1 MSPSQR
7 RLTLPTRFAFGLAL
21 LLAAACSS
29 PPERDETGRRRQ
41 VVLETASDDRD
52 IGARE
57 AERVKHEMGL
67 VEDPALNRYV
77 TQVGRRVARG
87 AGGFQYSF
95 HVVDQAAPNAFALPG
110 GHIYV
115 SRGLLELSN
124 SEDELACVLGHE
136 VVHVA
141 ARHAA
146 ARQQIAKTAK
156 NPLMLPGIVLGA
168 VLGESVGRATT
179 EPFRM
184 FSAPYVAS
192 YSRDQERTADQQGQ
206 RMAARAGYD
215 PGGMAKFLE
224 KLSRYERA
232 TFGYSRLPSFMD
244 SHPLTTERMN
254 TAAAQG
260 GVLPW
265 SRQPGVAKTHA
276 DYLGLLD
283 GLIVGARASEGVFM
297 GDRFL
302 HPDLDFTIR
311 FPRKWRTVNS
321 QLAVGAVSPDRRV
334 QIFLSSPTQG
344 SDPRAAAYAFIEET
358 RERVRITISKENPI
372 KIGKLDAYRIEGRG
386 SSGGT
391 TLGGQLTWIAHGGRV
406 YRLTAIARAGEGRD
420 YIGRARNTAR
430 SFRPLTAQER
440 ASIRERRLRLAT
452 AREGETLDELTRRSG
467 SDADLTLLAVANDVT
482 STGRLPAGR
491 LLKIVVPEPYFD

>member
-1 MSPSQR
+1 MPAR
-7 RLTLPTRFAFGLAL
+7 RADARVRAALSSLLVL

-29 PPERDETGRRRQ
+29 PPERDETGRRQQ
-41 VVLETASDDRD
+41 VVLETVSDDRD

-67 VEDPALNRYV
+67 VEDPALDRYV
-77 TQVGRRVARG
+77 AQVGRRVARR

-95 HVVDQAAPNAFALPG
+95 HIVDQAAPNAFALPG

-136 VVHVA
+136 IVHVA

-156 NPLMLPGIVLGA
+156 NPLMLPGIVLGT
-168 VLGESVGRATT
+168 VLGKSVGRATT

-192 YSRDQERTADQQGQ
+192 YSRDQERAADQQGQ

-224 KLSRYERA
+224 KLLRYERA
-232 TFGYSRLPSFMD
+232 TFGYSRLASFMD

-276 DYLGLLD
+276 DFLRLLNGLV
-283 GLIVGARASEGVFM
+283 VGPSASEGVFS

-321 QLAVGAVSPDRRV
+321 QLAVGAISPNRRV
-334 QIFLSSPTQG
+334 QIFLSAPTQG
-344 SDPRAAAYAFIEET
+344 SDPRAAAHAFMEKAK
-358 RERVRITISKENPI
+358 ERVRITISKENPI
-372 KIGKLDAYRIEGRG
+372 KIGKLDAYRIEAKG
-386 SSGGT
+386 SSRGM
-391 TLGGQLTWIAHGGRV
+391 TLSGQLTWIAHGGRV
-406 YRLTAIARAGEGRD
+406 YRLTAIAGSGESRD
-420 YIGRARNTAR
+420 YLGRARNTAR

-452 AREGETLDELTRRSG
+452 ARPGETLGELSKRSG
-467 SDADLTLLAVANDVT
+467 SEANLTLLAVANDVT
-482 STGRLPAGR
+482 STGPLPAGR
-491 LLKIVVPEPYFD
+491 LLKIVRSEPYVD